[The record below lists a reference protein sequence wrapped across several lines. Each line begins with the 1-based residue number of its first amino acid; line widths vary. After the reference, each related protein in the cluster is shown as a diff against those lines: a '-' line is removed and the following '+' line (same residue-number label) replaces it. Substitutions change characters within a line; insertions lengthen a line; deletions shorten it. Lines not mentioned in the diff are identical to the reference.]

1 MFILLAA
8 TAVVLVMMVVCK
20 SKPVTTTTPSTTTP
34 STTSSE
40 HFTPYLTQSDYPR
53 LIYDQPPMLPPGSL
67 MGLNYFPPA
76 PAPTLAA
83 QPVSGTDLVTPIDAT
98 LDTPNPI
105 WLAGKVNWSIN
116 L

>member
-1 MFILLAA
+1 MYILLAA

-20 SKPVTTTTPSTTTP
+20 PVSKPA
-34 STTSSE
+34 E
-40 HFTPYLTQSDYPR
+40 HFDLVTYPYLTQSDYPR

-83 QPVSGTDLVTPIDAT
+83 QPVAGTDLVTPIDAT

-105 WLAGKVNWSIN
+105 WLAGKVKWSIN

>member
-20 SKPVTTTTPSTTTP
+20 SKPVTSA
-34 STTSSE
+34 SE
-40 HFTPYLTQSDYPR
+40 HFQIVTYPYLTQSNYPR
-53 LIYDQPPMLPPGSL
+53 LIYDQPPLLPPGSL

-76 PAPTLAA
+76 PAPTLPA
-83 QPVSGTDLVTPIDAT
+83 QPVAGTDLVTPIDAT
-98 LDTPNPI
+98 LETPNPI